1 MSREDGEDGRVELAE
16 ARTGMAE
23 DRTVLANERTFA
35 GWMRTSFAAIGIG
48 LGFNAL
54 FERLEPPWIPKTIA
68 TAFLLIGI
76 YMIFTAERRACKV
89 LQRLDTHDIAELRP
103 VNLRV
108 VTLVTILA
116 TFALIG
122 AIWMLV

>member
-1 MSREDGEDGRVELAE
+1 MNREDGDDRVELAHQ
-16 ARTGMAE
+16 RTTMAE

-54 FERLEPPWIPKTIA
+54 FERLEPQWIPKTIA

-89 LQRLDTHDIAELRP
+89 LQRMDTHDIAEMRP

-108 VTLVTILA
+108 VTIITILA
-116 TFALIG
+116 TCALIG